1 VLERSGCEDPR
12 SGWAVVGI
20 PDVGARGADS
30 RKRNLWET
38 TVTVEVSELL
48 AILGLCL
55 LIIGIS
61 NLNLK
66 LFSIFLFPV
75 VYP

>member
-1 VLERSGCEDPR
+1 MLERSGCEDPR
-12 SGWAVVGI
+12 SGWVVVGI

-30 RKRNLWET
+30 SKRNLWET
-38 TVTVEVSELL
+38 TVEVSELL